1 MAGPTGG
8 ASRQAPAPCS
18 RFLQDIGCGGPWLAC
33 GLAAL
38 PPVANHSS
46 TCLHGPRL
54 QLPCSSFLG
63 CRVWPNQKPDLSF
76 DHSATSLAWLH
87 PCRIRRPS
95 GPWLHLDP
103 CPVVL
108 AAMLCPLTTTFP
120 MPLMNFFVR
129 GCISSP
135 STMPAGLSKML
146 RVMGPA
152 ASQSCSEHTQANKVI
167 LSTLHTPYSV
177 HDTHLTKSQ
186 SGRPGPGCCTA
197 LVRKVCRIIRT
208 LSIFNALGPFATL
221 VDLFCHVSQEAKST
235 IDRAWPGT
243 SGSRCWFSPRRC
255 VPKRCG
261 FAAGLTTRREHPGT
275 STIMCIERPALCR
288 YLGALSR

>member
-1 MAGPTGG
+1 MAGPTCG

-33 GLAAL
+33 GPAAL

-54 QLPCSSFLG
+54 QLPCSSSLG
-63 CRVWPNQKPDLSF
+63 CRVRPNQKPDLSF
-76 DHSATSLAWLH
+76 DHSASSLARLH

-120 MPLMNFFVR
+120 MPPMNFFVR

-152 ASQSCSEHTQANKVI
+152 ASQSCSEHTQADKVII

-177 HDTHLTKSQ
+177 HGTHLTKSQ
-186 SGRPGPGCCTA
+186 SGHPGPGCCTA
-197 LVRKVCRIIRT
+197 LVRKVCRIIRRYSFHIQCARPFCYLGRLV
-208 LSIFNALGPFATL
+208 LSCLAGSQKHYRPGLAWHEWVGLAVGFHL
-221 VDLFCHVSQEAKST
+221 VGACRSVADSQQVSQ
-235 IDRAWPGT
+235 P
-243 SGSRCWFSPRRC
+243 
-255 VPKRCG
+255 
-261 FAAGLTTRREHPGT
+261 AGNILV
-275 STIMCIERPALCR
+275 PAL
-288 YLGALSR
+288 